1 MSRSSEV
8 PGRSFNIT
16 LSLSLEPIGFEEL
29 KSLLSVGPRSMLP
42 LSVAKSSLIKSLL
55 CGFGKVGSTT
65 AIFVFPSS
73 GIGAIFTT
81 LSGMLKMLRI
91 HKDQNEMKGV
101 IQELITF
108 LLKKKNKHGEQ

>member
-1 MSRSSEV
+1 ME
-8 PGRSFNIT
+8 T
-16 LSLSLEPIGFEEL
+16 E
-29 KSLLSVGPRSMLP
+29 
-42 LSVAKSSLIKSLL
+42 IKWIE
-55 CGFGKVGSTT
+55 ST
-65 AIFVFPSS
+65 IQS
-73 GIGAIFTT
+73 GIQEGTFSTHINVHRTALIIFTT